1 MAEDFFLLIQPHKLS
16 SRPIK
21 LFEGMITRRNIRVK
35 VMQVLYQLES
45 GETTADADAIKILEN
60 RLDQSPRLLT
70 YLIYLLTEVAR
81 YAEKDVNIKAA
92 KHLVTK
98 EDKNINTKIAGNT
111 ILWTILEHHSYTQAM
126 AKYKFS
132 FDNTQDIVRKVYEDL
147 VVSEKYKQYIQ
158 EQSRDNKNEKEILS
172 FIFSDLMLPGEVFIS
187 HIEENFINWDDDAEM
202 LVQLMTGLLQ
212 KPSALNL
219 QQMPDA
225 EKKTFAKELLQTVIN
240 KKEHVTELIR
250 VRLKNWDPDRIAV
263 LDMILMQMGVCEF
276 LYFPTIPPKVT
287 INEYIDLAKDY
298 STTQSG
304 HFVNGILD
312 GIHKDLVANNKIY
325 KTDFKSKKAN

>member
-1 MAEDFFLLIQPHKLS
+1 
-16 SRPIK
+16 
-21 LFEGMITRRNIRVK
+21 
-35 VMQVLYQLES
+35 MQVLYQVES
-45 GETTADADAIKILEN
+45 GETTANVDPIKILDT
-60 RLDQSPRLLT
+60 RLDQTPRLLT
-70 YLIYLLTEVAR
+70 YFIYFLTEVAR
-81 YAEKDVNIKAA
+81 YAEKDANIKAS
-92 KHLVTK
+92 KHLVRE
-98 EDKNINTKIAGNT
+98 EDKNINTRIAGNT
-111 ILWTILEHHSYTQAM
+111 ILWSLLENHSYRQAM
-126 AKYKFS
+126 TVYKFS
-132 FDNTQDIVRKVYEDL
+132 FDNTEDLVRKVYEEL
-147 VVSEKYKQYIQ
+147 VASEKYRQYIQ
-158 EQSRDNKNEKEILS
+158 QQSRETRSEKEILS
-172 FIFSDLMLPGEVFIS
+172 FIFSDLMLPSEIFIS
-187 HIEENFINWDDDAEM
+187 HIEENFTNWDDDAEM
-202 LVQLMTGLLQ
+202 LVSLIPGIIQ
-212 KPSALNL
+212 KPSTLNL

-225 EKKTFAKELLQTVIN
+225 EKKTFAKELLQTVID
-240 KKEHVTELIR
+240 KKEHVTELIK